1 MTNIA
6 MLFVCLVAGMAMR
19 VTQRVPENAHV
30 GLNGFIIHIALP
42 ALILGQV
49 HGIHFTTDLLWPV
62 MMPWLLFAL
71 STIVFWVFS
80 RIVGLKPS
88 TTGALIMSAGL
99 ANTSFVGLPMIE
111 AFYGRGGLTTGIMI
125 DQLGTYL
132 VLGTLGVT
140 VASVCSGAGAS
151 ARSIVLRIVTFPP
164 LIALLLALALS
175 SVEYPPWISA
185 LLRRIGDTLAPL
197 ALVSVGLQLR
207 LNQFAGQRMTLG
219 LGLAFK
225 LVLGPLALALLYV
238 LVLGRAGETTQ
249 ITLFESAM
257 GPQIGGAIVA
267 TQYGLDPILVTLMV
281 GIGIAL
287 SFLTLPVWWWV
298 LSAI

>member
-6 MLFVCLVAGMAMR
+6 MLFICLAAGMAMR
-19 VTQRVPENAHV
+19 VTRRVPENAHV
-30 GLNGFIIHIALP
+30 GLNGVIIHIALP

-49 HGIHFTTDLLWPV
+49 HGIHFSTELLWPV

-71 STIVFWVFS
+71 SAIVFWIVS
-80 RIVGLKPS
+80 RVVGLTPS
-88 TTGALIMSAGL
+88 TMGALIMSAGL

-140 VASVCSGAGAS
+140 VASVCSRTEAS
-151 ARSIVLRIVTFPP
+151 ARSIAFRIATFPP
-164 LIALLLALALS
+164 LIALLLALVLS
-175 SVEYPPWISA
+175 SVDYPFWMSG

-197 ALVSVGLQLR
+197 ALISVGLQLR
-207 LNQFAGQRMTLG
+207 LNQCAGQRVTLG

-238 LVLGRAGETTQ
+238 VVLGRAGETTQ

-281 GIGIAL
+281 GIGITL
-287 SFLTLPVWWWV
+287 SFLTLPIWWWV
-298 LSAI
+298 LSAV